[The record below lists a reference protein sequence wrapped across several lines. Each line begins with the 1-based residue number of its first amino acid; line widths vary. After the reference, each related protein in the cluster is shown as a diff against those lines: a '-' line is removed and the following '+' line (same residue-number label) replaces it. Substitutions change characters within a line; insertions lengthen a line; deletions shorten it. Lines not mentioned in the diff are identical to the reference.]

1 MCLGSY
7 FMVSNFYFLLLLR
20 FLCWLYCIRIVILL
34 MLQLMLWQ
42 HCLTFFSFKI
52 SKKLC
57 LFMCFSLLQDATI
70 EQLLP
75 IFLSLL
81 KDEFP
86 DVRLNIISKL
96 DQVNQVC
103 RAFEWFLFA
112 NCFINFR
119 QPCFLFVFLW

>member
-1 MCLGSY
+1 M
-7 FMVSNFYFLLLLR
+7 
-20 FLCWLYCIRIVILL
+20 
-34 MLQLMLWQ
+34 
-42 HCLTFFSFKI
+42 
-52 SKKLC
+52 
-57 LFMCFSLLQDATI
+57 QDATI

-103 RAFEWFLFA
+103 GAQFTIALIGYCINLIFILFLFLFLTLA
-112 NCFINFR
+112 GHWNRSTLSIFITSY
-119 QPCFLFVFLW
+119 C

>member
-1 MCLGSY
+1 MPVVRLINIC
-7 FMVSNFYFLLLLR
+7 VQNF
-20 FLCWLYCIRIVILL
+20 
-34 MLQLMLWQ
+34 
-42 HCLTFFSFKI
+42 
-52 SKKLC
+52 
-57 LFMCFSLLQDATI
+57 QDATI

-103 RAFEWFLFA
+103 THLRKQSLNKAQSTHGVCNEAYFCTVLEFEDVCAWHL
-112 NCFINFR
+112 NSTCE
-119 QPCFLFVFLW
+119 LFVIAFDCISTISGA